1 MSTTTTKLPAS
12 RSKRWAFALAL
23 ASSCFLTGAGPKKS
37 SVKADKK
44 VQEPKPLDQQSFQEI
59 LSKYT
64 LVGDFEEKDAERP
77 VSDEVFWKY
86 NYVLPKVE
94 FPIHVAFDDLKKEL
108 PPTRGSGRAI
118 DHLNRGRILFL
129 EKKYN
134 EAKATWLSARA
145 RYGKEFP
152 FHRRNDYFTG
162 YAFLNYS
169 YADAKEKGV
178 TVEDAQIRGNM
189 ANAATFLSWAF
200 IMKADQ
206 PDPVVDEMTPKGLYN
221 LAAIYWKFD
230 RFAGAYGAA
239 DTAMNFLRKT
249 GRKEF
254 RPAFH
259 RILAE
264 SFVKSR
270 SYLEAVQEL
279 DQAIRQDPD
288 PVQASAAFARIGD
301 IYFDLNNYDLAE
313 DAYGLGA
320 KIDEDMRQ
328 MNPAQLVLRGE
339 SLFWLGRFSESQKM
353 LHFAL
358 QGGVYRSVTAN
369 LPPDFGGW
377 AALRIADSYLARKEF
392 DKAKLEYYKVG
403 HEYRAHPAGR
413 IAKMREACLELPF
426 YNGNNVK
433 HARELLEL
441 AKQGEMPPV
450 AQELAWS
457 CQVAS
462 YTERERTPEMLGR
475 VKDFAGTYPESRFLK
490 SFVTPVREYQAT
502 QIEPYFASGDVY
514 RALSFF
520 EKNRKNL
527 FPKVPEDLQRRLF
540 VAYADVHKAKSAA
553 EFFAAYHK
561 TSDSDMKALR
571 EAVVA
576 AEMVDQ
582 KGGDVWIKRNKQNQ
596 KDLVKRSWRQPP
608 DKLAASYFNRMLS
621 VSTLNGHLDWLYSL
635 ARNFG
640 NHDETYL
647 CDVEYPMLSR
657 LNDSGASRRSLVEK
671 RSTELIQG
679 HLPGLFRQDESCAL
693 SLLELEARGLRETP
707 KELAARY
714 LARGEWPLVGGYL
727 HLFWTISEHV
737 YDAGEVPLARRM
749 WEVIKEKGPAA
760 SPEVEFAKARL
771 DPTKTEFEKLWN

>member
-1 MSTTTTKLPAS
+1 MSTTTTKRQES
-12 RSKRWAFALAL
+12 RSKRWAVALAL
-23 ASSCFLTGAGPKKS
+23 ASTCFLTGAGKKKAAPK
-37 SVKADKK
+37 
-44 VQEPKPLDQQSFQEI
+44 ELPKPLDQQSFADI
-59 LSKYT
+59 IAKYT

-94 FPIHVAFDDLKKEL
+94 FPVHYALTDPKKEM
-108 PPTRGSGRAI
+108 PPTRGAGRAI
-118 DHLNRGRILFL
+118 DHMNRGRVLFL
-129 EKKYN
+129 EKKYA
-134 EAKATWLSARA
+134 EAKSTWLSARA

-152 FHRRNDYFTG
+152 FHRRNDFFTG
-162 YAFLNYS
+162 YGFLNQS

-178 TVEDAQIRGNM
+178 PVDDAAIRGNM
-189 ANAATFLSWAF
+189 ANAATFLSWAL
-200 IMKADQ
+200 ILKADQ

-239 DTAMNFLRKT
+239 DTGMNFLRKT
-249 GRKEF
+249 GRREY

-288 PVQASAAFARIGD
+288 PVEAAAAFARIGD
-301 IYFDLNNYDLAE
+301 IYYDLNNYDLAE

-339 SLFWLGRFSESQKM
+339 SLFWLGRFSESQKI

-358 QGGVYRSVTAN
+358 QGGVYRNVTQA
-369 LPPDFGGW
+369 LPPEFGGW
-377 AALRIADSYLARKEF
+377 ASLRIADSYLARGQF

-403 HEYRAHPAGR
+403 HEYRSHPAGR
-413 IAKMREACLELPF
+413 VAKMREACLELPF

-433 HARELLEL
+433 HARELLEE
-441 AKQGEMPPV
+441 AKKGEMPPV

-462 YTERERTPEMLGR
+462 YTERERTAEMLGR

-490 SFVTPVREYQAT
+490 SFVTPVREYQAA
-502 QIEPYFASGDVY
+502 QIEPYFEKGDVY

-520 EKNRKNL
+520 EKNRKTL

-540 VAYADVHKAKSAA
+540 VAYADVHKAKAAA
-553 EFFAAYHK
+553 EFFPAYHK
-561 TSDSDMKALR
+561 TPDSDMKVLR

-582 KGGDVWIKRNKQNQ
+582 RGGEAWVKRNKLNQ
-596 KDLVKRSWRQPP
+596 IELPKRRWSQAPGP
-608 DKLAASYFNRMLS
+608 LASNYFNRMLA

-640 NHDETYL
+640 AHDEAYL

-657 LNDSGASRRSLVEK
+657 LNEAGARRRALVEK
-671 RSTELIQG
+671 RALELIQG

-693 SLLELEARGLRETP
+693 SLLELEARGLRATP
-707 KELAARY
+707 KDLATRY
-714 LARGEWPLVGGYL
+714 LARADWPLVGGYL
-727 HLFWTISEHV
+727 HLYWTISEHV
-737 YDAGEVPLARRM
+737 FDSGELPSARKM
-749 WEVIKEKGPAA
+749 WEVIRDKGPPA